1 MKYFYWLLASFS
13 IPFVHPN
20 QAQSVLG
27 PGIIIPDN
35 GTPVA
40 SVINVNQLNGNN
52 IDTVGFGLES
62 VCINI
67 THTYTADLRLELIAP
82 DGTKILLAEGVG
94 GSGDNFTNT
103 CFRQSTAN
111 SIVNANPPFTGVFR
125 PMGQLG
131 RVNNGQSGI
140 GAWKLIVTDTYAS
153 DTGLLLNWSL
163 LFGTQPATYTGIT
176 SSNLPLFLFDTE
188 GQTIV
193 DEPKVKVRLKVV
205 HNANGQRNFVNST
218 QFHYN
223 GYAGIE
229 FRGSSSQQFPKK
241 PYGFETWDSAGAE
254 VDFPLLGFPAEA
266 DWTLIANY
274 SDKSLIR
281 NALLYQT
288 TRATGRYAARNA
300 LVEVLVN
307 GEYMGVYLMT
317 EKLKRDNNRINL
329 PRLNV
334 TDTSGTRLTGGYIL
348 KVDKATGTGGNDG
361 FNSIYPPWHGNANQS
376 IRFLYEYPA
385 FDEINNAQKAY
396 IKSVVDSF
404 EATLRGSNWLDPQW
418 GYRRFVEAGSFV
430 DFYLLNELSRNVD
443 GYRIST
449 YFHKNRD
456 NAGFSPLV
464 MGPVWDFDIA
474 FGNANYC
481 MGDQTTG
488 WAWMFNQVCPADGY
502 QVPFWWERFT
512 GDPAFNNEARC
523 RWNAL
528 RQGPISNV
536 NMMARIDS
544 LAGLLQESQQRN
556 FTQWPILG
564 IYTWPNVAPFP
575 TTYAGEIQKLKQWIQ
590 VRMNWMDQNLPGICS
605 TVGTTTPTDRTSL
618 QLWPNPAQAFV
629 RAEGHGQ
636 WLKLTDVAGR
646 HFHLQAE
653 AEDLFAVSNL
663 QPGLYVISEGP
674 QQGKRLLIF
683 R

>member
-1 MKYFYWLLASFS
+1 MKQFNWLTGIFFFFTFQV
-13 IPFVHPN
+13 I
-20 QAQSVLG
+20 QAQSITG
-27 PGIIIPDN
+27 PGMPIPDN
-35 GTPVA
+35 GPPAIST
-40 SVINVNQLNGNN
+40 IQVNQLNQST

-67 THTYTADLRLELIAP
+67 SHSYTADLRLELIAP

-103 CFRQSTAN
+103 CFRQSAVN
-111 SIVNANPPFTGVFR
+111 SIVNANAPFTGIFR

-131 RVNNGQSGI
+131 RVNNGQSGL
-140 GAWKLIVTDTYAS
+140 GSWKLIVTDTYAS
-153 DTGLLLNWSL
+153 DSGSLINWSL

-176 SSNLPLFLFDTE
+176 SSNLPLFLIDTE

-205 HNANGQRNFVNST
+205 HNGPGQRNFVNST

-229 FRGSSSQQFPKK
+229 FRGSSSQMFPKK

-254 VDFPLLGFPAEA
+254 IDFPLLGFPAEA

-288 TRATGRYAARNA
+288 TLAAGRYAARNA

-334 TDTSGTRLTGGYIL
+334 TDTAGTRLTGGYIL

-361 FNSIYPPWHGNANQS
+361 FNSIFPPWHGTANQS

-396 IKSVVDSF
+396 IKSVIDSF
-404 EATLRGSNWLDPQW
+404 ETTLRGLNWQDPQW
-418 GYRRFVEAGSFV
+418 GYRRFVDGSSFV

-449 YFHKNRD
+449 FFHKNRD
-456 NAGFSPLV
+456 NSTFSPLV

-488 WAWMFNQVCPADGY
+488 WAWMFNQVCPTDGY
-502 QVPFWWERFT
+502 QVPFWWERLVS
-512 GDPAFNNEARC
+512 DPNFNNEARC

-544 LAGLLQESQQRN
+544 MATLLQESQQRN

-564 IYTWPNVAPFP
+564 IYTWPNVAPFH

-590 VRMNWMDQNLPGICS
+590 ARMNWIDQNLPGLCS
-605 TVGTTTPTDRTSL
+605 TVGVNQPINRTSL
-618 QLWPNPAQAFV
+618 QLWPNPAQDFV
-629 RAEGHGQ
+629 RAEGQGQ
-636 WLKLTDVAGR
+636 FLHLTDISGKSFR
-646 HFHLQAE
+646 IQAE
-653 AEDLFAVSNL
+653 TEDLFSL
-663 QPGLYVISEGP
+663 SGIQPGLYVISEG
-674 QQGKRLLIF
+674 QQRGKRLLIF
-683 R
+683 K